1 MTIFVAVLI
10 GAAIVVATLWG
21 IRFIAS
27 GPPPEPDTTDVHE
40 VDIPYLCTVCGLS
53 LTITQAHDTKPRGCI
68 QSVQSRVV
76 ASSGA
81 AMI

>member
-10 GAAIVVATLWG
+10 GAAIVVATLWS

-53 LTITQAHDTKPRGCI
+53 LTITQAHDGEMAAPRHC
-68 QSVQSRVV
+68 RED
-76 ASSGA
+76 
-81 AMI
+81 MIEA

>member
-1 MTIFVAVLI
+1 MAVLI
-10 GAAIVVATLWG
+10 GIAIVALTLWS

-53 LTITQAHDTKPRGCI
+53 LTITQAHDGEMAAPRHC
-68 QSVQSRVV
+68 RED
-76 ASSGA
+76 
-81 AMI
+81 MIEA

>member
-1 MTIFVAVLI
+1 VTIFVATLI
-10 GAAIVVATLWG
+10 GIAIVALTLWS

-53 LTITQAHDTKPRGCI
+53 LTITQAHDGDMAAPRHC
-68 QSVQSRVV
+68 RED
-76 ASSGA
+76 
-81 AMI
+81 MIEV